1 MAPLKL
7 LYPFQVLESLPKDTA
22 GHPDLLKLKNYLED
36 ENNET
41 ASQKNRNG
49 DSGKSGLIQNSVEP
63 VLSGKRQILQL
74 TETAVP
80 TTALNQ
86 SL

>member
-1 MAPLKL
+1 MNHVLE
-7 LYPFQVLESLPKDTA
+7 VLESLPKETA
-22 GHPDLLKLKNYLED
+22 GHPDLLSLKNYLKE
-36 ENNET
+36 ENNKT

-63 VLSGKRQILQL
+63 VLSVKHQILQL

-80 TTALNQ
+80 TTGLNQ